1 MITVRPSADRG
12 QMNLGWLDTRYT
24 FSFNRYYDPDHMG
37 FRSLRVINED
47 YVKPGTGFGTHP
59 HNDMEIVTYIF
70 EGELEH
76 RDSTGGGSVIRSG
89 DIQRITAGT
98 GVTHSEMNPSSEETV
113 HLLQIWLQPDA
124 SGYEPGYEEKTFP
137 ESDRQ
142 GQLRLIVSNDGRD
155 GSIRINQDADIYAS
169 LLSSGDKV
177 THEIAEGRG
186 LWLQNARGEINVN
199 GTVLHAGDG
208 AAIEDENG
216 LDIEAI
222 DDSELILFD
231 LA

>member
-59 HNDMEIVTYIF
+59 HNDMEIVTYILS
-70 EGELEH
+70 GELEH

-113 HLLQIWLQPDA
+113 HLMQIWLQPDA

-169 LLSSGDKV
+169 LLSSGDEV
-177 THEIAEGRG
+177 THGIAEGRG

-199 GTVLHAGDG
+199 ETVLHAGDG
-208 AAIEDENG
+208 AAIEDETH
-216 LDIEAI
+216 LHIQST
-222 DDSELILFD
+222 DDAEFLLFD